1 MSNESTNPGYPGDDA
16 NGATSQDPYGYPS
29 GHTGDAAYGQ
39 SQPPYGQS
47 PYGQPQYGQS
57 QYGQPQYG
65 QAPGGSGNYG
75 APPDNGLVW
84 GILVTVLCCLPL
96 GIVSIVKAS
105 NVNNLWALGQY
116 AAAHE
121 AAAEAR
127 KWAKIG
133 AIVGGV
139 FYALIVAFYVLMF
152 VFLFAASASAGYST
166 Y

>member
-1 MSNESTNPGYPGDDA
+1 MSNESANSGYPRDDA
-16 NGATSQDPYGYPS
+16 HGAPGQDPYGYPGGQGDHS
-29 GHTGDAAYGQ
+29 GYPQGQPEYGQ
-39 SQPPYGQS
+39 S
-47 PYGQPQYGQS
+47 QYGQS
-57 QYGQPQYG
+57 QYGQAPYG
-65 QAPGGSGNYG
+65 QAPGNYG

-105 NVNNLWALGQY
+105 NVNSLWAMGQY

-127 KWAKIG
+127 RWAKIG

-139 FYALIVAFYVLMF
+139 FYALIVVFYVVMF
-152 VFLFAASASAGYST
+152 VFLFAATASSGYAT